1 MIESLK
7 NLQESKNTCISIGNF
22 DGFHK
27 GHQKLIN
34 ILTLEA
40 KNRALKSMVVTFSP
54 NPKIFFKRETSL
66 INTDSQKKR
75 ILTKQGVERIVIL
88 DFNEVVNMEGKDFLN
103 KVLLKRLKM
112 KTLVIG
118 KEFMFG
124 KNRALNYNNLIDL
137 SKEFKFKLIVVEP
150 EYNGENKISSSFIR
164 KLLCEG
170 KIDDANQL
178 LVDNFFIEGVVVKGY
193 QRGRKLGF
201 PTINIK
207 TENLLLPI
215 GVFKTITHIDK
226 RSYLSI
232 TNIGYIPTF
241 EEKIGEKR
249 IETYILNFN
258 KEIYGK
264 SVRLEFLN
272 KIRDEY
278 KFSTEKELVE
288 RIRKD
293 VNSLIS

>member
-1 MIESLK
+1 MTESLK
-7 NLQESKNTCISIGNF
+7 NLKESENTCISIGNF

-27 GHQKLIN
+27 GHKKLIN

-40 KNRALKSMVVTFSP
+40 NKRSLKSMVVTFSP
-54 NPKIFFKRETSL
+54 NPKIFFKREKYL
-66 INTDSQKKR
+66 INTDSQKER
-75 ILTKQGVERIVIL
+75 ILSQHGVGRIVFL
-88 DFNEVVNMEGKDFLN
+88 DFNEIVNMEGKKFLSE
-103 KVLLKRLKM
+103 VLLKRLKM

-124 KNRALNYNNLIDL
+124 KNRTFNYKNLIEL

-150 EYNGENKISSSFIR
+150 EYKGENKISSSFIR
-164 KLLCEG
+164 ELLYKG
-170 KIDDANQL
+170 KIEDANNL
-178 LVDNFFIEGVVVKGY
+178 LVNNFFIEGVVVKGY

-207 TENLLLPI
+207 TDNMLLPH

-226 RSYLSI
+226 KDYLSI

-241 EEKIGEKR
+241 EENFQEKR
-249 IETYILNFN
+249 IETYVLNFN

-264 SVRLEFLN
+264 MVKIEFLN

-278 KFSTEKELVE
+278 KFNTEKELVE

>member
-1 MIESLK
+1 M
-7 NLQESKNTCISIGNF
+7 SIGNF

-27 GHQKLIN
+27 GHEKLIN
-34 ILTLEA
+34 ILILEA
-40 KNRALKSMVVTFSP
+40 KRRNLKSMVVTFSP
-54 NPKIFFKRETSL
+54 NPKIFFKREESL

-75 ILTKQGVERIVIL
+75 ILEKHGVERIVFL
-88 DFNEVVNMEGKDFLN
+88 DFNEIVNMEGRNFLG

-124 KNRALNYNNLIDL
+124 KNRTFNYKNLIDL

-150 EYNGENKISSSFIR
+150 EYKGKNKISSSFIR
-164 KLLCEG
+164 KLLNKGRIEE
-170 KIDDANQL
+170 ANDL
-178 LVDNFFIEGVVVKGY
+178 LVDNFFIEGIVVRGY

-207 TENLLLPI
+207 TDNTLLPP
-215 GVFKTITHIDK
+215 GVFKTITRIDN

-232 TNIGYIPTF
+232 TNIGYMPTF
-241 EEKIGEKR
+241 EENFQEKR
-249 IETYILNFN
+249 IETYIINFN

-264 SVRLEFLN
+264 NVKIEFIN